1 MSAAGAG
8 ATADHRGTV
17 RWTWLTTADGER
29 LRARYLPGAGNVA
42 VVLAHGVT
50 GRLDKP
56 AVLTIAAELTPY
68 ASVVSL
74 DLRGHGRSTGV
85 STVGDAEVLDIDAA
99 VGWARSLGHDRVVSM
114 GFSMGAP
121 VVLRHAALAAGAT
134 GAGPDLD
141 RRLVHRVDAVVA
153 VSGPSHWFYRGT
165 TSMRRLNLVLEHR
178 LGRAMARRVMRTR
191 ITSTGWDGVLPLSPA
206 SAAARLDVPLLVVH
220 GDADHYFP
228 VEHAE
233 RVAAAAAGSVR
244 LWVEPGMRHAEE
256 ATTPDLVRRIG
267 AYLPELLAAAS
278 HHDSDSGAHA
288 SRQDRS
294 QPGTLGVTE
303 DLPGSQG

>member
-1 MSAAGAG
+1 MTDRPATGG
-8 ATADHRGTV
+8 RGTADGGAAAAPV
-17 RWTWLTTADGER
+17 RWAWLTTADGER
-29 LRARYLPGAGNVA
+29 LRARYLPGAGDVA

-56 AVLTIAAELTPY
+56 AVLDIATGLTPY

-99 VGWARSLGHDRVVSM
+99 VGWARSLGHRRVVSL

-121 VVLRHAALAAGAT
+121 VVLRHAALAAGAA
-134 GAGPDLD
+134 GVGPDLD
-141 RRLVHRVDAVVA
+141 RRLVHRVDAVVT
-153 VSGPSHWFYRGT
+153 VSGPSGWFYRGT
-165 TSMRRLNLVLEHR
+165 TAMRRLNLVLEHR

-191 ITSTGWDGVLPLSPA
+191 ITGTGWDGELPLTPA
-206 SAAARLDVPLLVVH
+206 DAAAHLDVPLLVVH

-233 RVAAAAAGSVR
+233 QLAAAARGPVT
-244 LWVEPGMRHAEE
+244 LWVEAGMRHAEE

-267 AYLPELLAAAS
+267 AQLPALLAQRPPATTDPAGRVAGRPS
-278 HHDSDSGAHA
+278 VRPDAG
-288 SRQDRS
+288 Q
-294 QPGTLGVTE
+294 
-303 DLPGSQG
+303 